1 MVKFSQVTHLFVFG
15 KYNVTK
21 VIESNGSDVTDV
33 SNNFESD
40 EDNDGF
46 STPRDQPTDLTMPP
60 KPRKMRTV

>member
-1 MVKFSQVTHLFVFG
+1 MVKLLQVTHLFVFG
-15 KYNVTK
+15 EYNVTK
-21 VIESNGSDVTDV
+21 VIEPTGSDVTDV